1 MGSLFNLFLSETEEG
16 KLRKMLLS
24 PLCLLSFFY
33 GLLVRARVH
42 LYRLGIFRSSSL
54 PCKVVSVGNIT
65 LGGTGKT
72 PFVILL
78 AELFH
83 GKGIPA
89 AILSRGYK
97 GSFSGPLGIVTDG
110 KKTLMDVRQ
119 AGDEPYLLS
128 RKLRGVPVFIGRE
141 RRLSGQA
148 AVDKFQAR
156 VVILDDGFQ
165 HLPLK
170 RDVNLLLLDARTPF
184 GNGWLFPRGSLREPL
199 DQAKRA
205 DAVILT
211 KADPSVNIEKLKEKL
226 LRWAPGSP
234 VFALRYA
241 PIGIWDQIQE
251 RTLPLEVLRGRSI
264 LAFTGI
270 GSPTSFRRS
279 LENLGARI
287 VGFNSFRDHYW
298 YRPGDLRKLLQEGE
312 QKGAEALL
320 TTEKDSVRLE
330 GFPQG
335 KIPLWVLSVRHE
347 FVGKEQERFEEFLWN
362 KLGLGKKG

>member
-148 AVDKFQAR
+148 AIDRFQAR

-211 KADPSVNIEKLKEKL
+211 KADLSVNIEKLKEKL

-335 KIPLWVLSVRHE
+335 KIPLWVLSVRQE
-347 FVGKEQERFEEFLWN
+347 FIDKENEDFETFLWT

>member
-148 AVDKFQAR
+148 AVDRFQAR

-165 HLPLK
+165 HLPLR

-184 GNGWLFPRGSLREPL
+184 GNGWLFPRGPLREPL

-211 KADPSVNIEKLKEKL
+211 KADPSVNIEKLKDKL

-335 KIPLWVLSVRHE
+335 KIPLWVLSVRQE
-347 FVGKEQERFEEFLWN
+347 FIDKENEDFETFLWT